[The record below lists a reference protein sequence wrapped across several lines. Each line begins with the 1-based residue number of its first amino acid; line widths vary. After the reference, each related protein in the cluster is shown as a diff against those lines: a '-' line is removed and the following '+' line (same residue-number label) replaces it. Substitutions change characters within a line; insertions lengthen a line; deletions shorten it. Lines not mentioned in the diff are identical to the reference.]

1 MGQSQMADKEREQLV
16 KQRGGL
22 TVELDQINEKI
33 SAQKKA
39 EAELKKCGLDSDASD
54 PYHIKVTTYLENR
67 SEVALQ
73 LIAFLDQQLANIDSP
88 EEREKLSVRREQLAR
103 EADETLAQI
112 AEQDKGQNII
122 ESLGVAK
129 TANTAYA

>member
-33 SAQKKA
+33 SAQKTA
-39 EAELKKCGLDSDASD
+39 ETELKKCGLDSDASD

-88 EEREKLSVRREQLAR
+88 EEREKLTIRREQLAR
-103 EADETLAQI
+103 EADKTLAQI
-112 AEQDKGQNII
+112 TEQDKGQDLMDA
-122 ESLGVAK
+122 LGVAK
-129 TANTAYA
+129 SANKTH

>member
-1 MGQSQMADKEREQLV
+1 MG
-16 KQRGGL
+16 
-22 TVELDQINEKI
+22 DQINEKI

-39 EAELKKCGLDSDASD
+39 EEELKKCGLESDKSD

-73 LIAFLDQQLANIDSP
+73 LIAFLDQQLAKIDSP
-88 EEREKLSVRREQLAR
+88 EEREKLGVRREQLAQ

-112 AEQDKGQNII
+112 AEQDEGQDLMD
-122 ESLGVAK
+122 SLGVAQTAAKGYTK
-129 TANTAYA
+129 T